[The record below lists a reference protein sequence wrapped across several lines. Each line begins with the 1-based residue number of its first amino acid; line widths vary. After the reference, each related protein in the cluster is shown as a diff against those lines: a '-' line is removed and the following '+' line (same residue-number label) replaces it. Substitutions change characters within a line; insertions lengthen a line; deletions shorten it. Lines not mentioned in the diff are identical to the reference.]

1 MSQTRLSIPKSRMN
15 LAVEDKE
22 TRLYRRYWEGEYKT
36 SGRVS
41 SFKKSSFGF
50 YIVMLLSFFAGVL
63 VSFFGLI

>member
-41 SFKKSSFGF
+41 SFKK
-50 YIVMLLSFFAGVL
+50 VLSVFI
-63 VSFFGLI
+63 S